1 MTVFR
6 KLSLRQPGVSH
17 EILAAL
23 EPEIFNEETA
33 EHDEE
38 ELMYL
43 VCRLLKIRK
52 DTRLPSITHNVP
64 HEVPALIAAL
74 SQHYR
79 TKGGLPFHL
88 KSLAALLK
96 GYFVSPDEDGKTLV
110 CTVDT
115 KEKKTVLGFE
125 YADELEV
132 VNSLDVQ
139 TELRVTTNG
148 RTASVDSVAQEFSD
162 DGVEMPQLLA
172 DWKGDLFGEKLP
184 ETTPQKRKAEH
195 SPSPP
200 AASNAFASK
209 SSVLVGA
216 ALRRKVSQPNLD
228 DASLKKEKK

>member
-1 MTVFR
+1 M
-6 KLSLRQPGVSH
+6 SH

-23 EPEIFNEETA
+23 EPEVFNEETE

-52 DTRLPSITHNVP
+52 DTRMPSITHNVP

-79 TKGGLPFHL
+79 TLGGLPAHL
-88 KSLAALLK
+88 NSLEALLK
-96 GYFVSPDEDGKTLV
+96 GYFVTLEDKKTLV
-110 CTVDT
+110 CTEDT
-115 KEKKTVLGFE
+115 KVKKTELRFE

-132 VNSLDVQ
+132 VNSLDVL
-139 TELRVTTNG
+139 TEVRVTTKG
-148 RTASVDSVAQEFSD
+148 RTASVDSVAQEFED
-162 DGVEMPQLLA
+162 DRVELPQLLA
-172 DWKGDLFGEKLP
+172 DWKGDLFGLKQP

-216 ALRRKVSQPNLD
+216 ALRRKVSQQNLD
-228 DASLKKEKK
+228 DGSLKKEKK